1 VSDTDEVTRV
11 EDTIDEVSELSDI
24 MLETGEEAMVLDA
37 VDNVEE
43 AAEPVLTSEN
53 EDSMEELKLLAAAD
67 DDAKELVEAVLET
80 DEMS

>member
-1 VSDTDEVTRV
+1 MSDTDEVTRV
-11 EDTIDEVSELSDI
+11 EDTIDEVSELSVI

>member
-1 VSDTDEVTRV
+1 MSDTDEVTRV

>member
-11 EDTIDEVSELSDI
+11 EDTIDEVSELSVI